1 MNASHQAP
9 PPEAKAGLTVWY
21 DGACPLCAREIAL
34 MQRLDATGEVRFVDL
49 TTTAETPLPR
59 QAMLERFHV
68 TTPEGQTA
76 SGAAAFVQMWLR
88 LPALRPL
95 GRLAAWPPVLA
106 ALDVAYRLFLRVR
119 PALQTL
125 VRRWEARRGT
135 RPA

>member
-1 MNASHQAP
+1 MNDRTP
-9 PPEAKAGLTVWY
+9 PLPGEAGLTVWY

-34 MQRLDATGEVRFVDL
+34 MRRLNAAGELEFVDVG
-49 TTTAETPLPR
+49 TAAETPLPR
-59 QAMLERFHV
+59 QAMLKRFHV
-68 TTPEGQTA
+68 TTPGGATA

-106 ALDVAYRLFLRVR
+106 ALEVAYRLFLRVR